1 MNLYEING
9 QNLQN
14 EIHVLREKLKR
25 HEIKLENFVN
35 NDAKTRF
42 FTGLTTGARLKALY
56 EALEEYL
63 PECKKKLTKF
73 EIFFITI
80 LKLRLALPFRYFEHK
95 FGVSNQTIS
104 KYFSKCLYV
113 LYCKM
118 RSLVFWPERE
128 QLKATMPAVFK
139 ENFGD
144 SVTVIIDCF
153 EIKVQNSSNP
163 EAACQLYSNYKAGP
177 TLKVL
182 VGISPQGFIMFVS
195 CAYGGR
201 SSDKFVSTD
210 SGFLEKLKAGDV
222 VMADRGFLILKDI
235 TSRGASMHMPSFTKG
250 KKQLHPMDLE
260 MSRKISH
267 LRIHVERVI
276 NLYRQKYTAL
286 SKNKLEMSI
295 VSKVIDGCDVSV
307 IDQMLTV
314 SSALI
319 NLCTPII

>member
-1 MNLYEING
+1 MSI
-9 QNLQN
+9 
-14 EIHVLREKLKR
+14 
-25 HEIKLENFVN
+25 
-35 NDAKTRF
+35 
-42 FTGLTTGARLKALY
+42 
-56 EALEEYL
+56 
-63 PECKKKLTKF
+63 
-73 EIFFITI
+73 
-80 LKLRLALPFRYFEHK
+80 
-95 FGVSNQTIS
+95 
-104 KYFSKCLYV
+104 
-113 LYCKM
+113 
-118 RSLVFWPERE
+118 VFWPERE
-128 QLKATMPAVFK
+128 KLQATMPAVFK

-144 SVTVIIDCF
+144 RVTVIIDCF
-153 EIKVQNSSNP
+153 EIKSQNSGNP
-163 EAACQLYSNYKAGP
+163 EAACQLYSNYKGGP

-182 VGISPQGFIMFVS
+182 LGISPAPQGFIMFVS

-210 SGFLEKLKAGDV
+210 SGFLDKLKAGDV

-235 TSRGASMHMPSFTKG
+235 TDRGASMHMPSFTTG

-276 NLYRQKYTAL
+276 NLYRQKYTTL

-295 VSKVIDGCDVSV
+295 MSKIIDGCDVSM
-307 IDQMLTV
+307 IDQMITV